1 MIVSDQDSDALRID
15 TTGSNAVQ
23 IVGSLF
29 PAVFAEGLKID
40 ANAVTVNIL
49 TAGTVAGGGYGN
61 EIIGAETAVDSVVT
75 NAGSVTGDYGFIVF
89 ADGTGV
95 SNSGTTPGRS
105 TAALR

>member
-1 MIVSDQDSDALRID
+1 MIVSDQTTDALRID

-49 TAGTVAGGGYGN
+49 TAGTVAGG
-61 EIIGAETAVDSVVT
+61 ATATKSSERKQLST
-75 NAGSVTGDYGFIVF
+75 ASLR
-89 ADGTGV
+89 
-95 SNSGTTPGRS
+95 TPGR
-105 TAALR
+105 